1 MNMRANYY
9 IVISLLLMSITAFP
23 AGGQSSSESIGFY
36 TAGCIQNS
44 QKLEETGLGYQV
56 IRLSRERYYG
66 HPSLIEFIKYIGK
79 HTKAKLN
86 STLLIGDMSSQ
97 TGGPLHSDHNSH
109 QTGLDADIMYLNQN
123 NGNSVLSV
131 SEREDI
137 NPVSVLTDDK
147 KHIDKDMWG
156 NKYTALLVL
165 ASAHPDVE
173 RIFVNPVIKKEL
185 CDNHAGQDW
194 LNKIRPW
201 YDHDGHFH
209 VRLKCPKGSLIC
221 ENQKSVKTGDGC
233 GEDLEQWFSRPAK
246 SDEDNK
252 KSKPE
257 AKKVRQMPEICKDI
271 LSR

>member
-23 AGGQSSSESIGFY
+23 AGGQSSSESLGFY
-36 TAGCIQNS
+36 TAGCIRNS
-44 QKLEETGLGYQV
+44 QQLEETGDGYQV
-56 IRLSRERYYG
+56 IRLNRERYYG
-66 HPSLIEFIKYIGK
+66 HPSLIEFIQYLGK

-86 STLLIGDMSSQ
+86 STLLIGDMSNQ

-123 NGNSVLSV
+123 NGNIVLSV

-137 NPVSVLTDDK
+137 NPISVLTDDK
-147 KHIDKDMWG
+147 RKINKEMWS
-156 NKYTALLVL
+156 NKYTALLIL
-165 ASAHPDVE
+165 ASAHPDVD

-201 YDHDGHFH
+201 YEHDGHFH
-209 VRLKCPKGSLIC
+209 VRLKCPAGSHTC
-221 ENQKSVKTGDGC
+221 ENQKTVKFDDGC
-233 GEDLEQWFSRPAK
+233 GKDLQQWFKPPKK
-246 SDEDNK
+246 SDE
-252 KSKPE
+252 SKTKPKP
-257 AKKVRQMPEICKDI
+257 KKVRQMPEICKDI

>member
-1 MNMRANYY
+1 MRANYY

-36 TAGCIQNS
+36 TAGCIRNS
-44 QKLEETGLGYQV
+44 QQLEETGGGYQV

-66 HPSLIEFIKYIGK
+66 HPSLIEFIQYLGK

-86 STLLIGDMSSQ
+86 STLLIGDMSNQ
-97 TGGPLHSDHNSH
+97 TGGPLPSDHASH

-137 NPVSVLTDDK
+137 NPISVLTDDK

-165 ASAHPDVE
+165 ASAHPDVD

-185 CDNHAGQDW
+185 CQNHSGQEW

-201 YDHDGHFH
+201 YEHDGHFH
-209 VRLKCPKGSLIC
+209 VRLKCPAGSHSC
-221 ENQKSVKTGDGC
+221 ENQKTVKFDDGC
-233 GEDLEQWFSRPAK
+233 GEDLKQWFIRPKK
-246 SDEDNK
+246 SDESKNK
-252 KSKPE
+252 TKP
-257 AKKVRQMPEICKDI
+257 KPKPVRQMPEICKDI